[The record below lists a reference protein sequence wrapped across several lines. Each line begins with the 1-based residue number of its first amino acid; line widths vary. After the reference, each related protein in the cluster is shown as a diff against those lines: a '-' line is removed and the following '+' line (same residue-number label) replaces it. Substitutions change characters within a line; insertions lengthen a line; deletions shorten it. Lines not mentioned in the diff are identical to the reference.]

1 LIVLI
6 VGQIRAGTPARIP
19 ALHFEEEVE
28 VIRVVITVLG
38 LASSSD
44 AVPPKP
50 PDDAGMSANR
60 LAVVDRLVRR
70 GIKEGGYP
78 GAAVVVGRKGATVLQ
93 RGYGNLS
100 WDLGSAPVSP
110 DQTLYDLA
118 SLTKVIATT
127 AAVMALY
134 DDGKLRLDAL
144 VVEYLPE
151 FSGGFNDIVT
161 VEQLL
166 THRSGL
172 PSGRDIWHVSP
183 SASMARAA
191 VLRTPV
197 QGVPG
202 RTYVYSD
209 LGPAILGYLVEAV
222 AQQPLD
228 VYLHNRVFGPLRMH
242 NTFFRPS
249 DTLHYRT
256 APTAEYSSRGSP
268 LRGIVHDMNAYAMGG
283 VAGHSGLF
291 STAGDLAIFAQMML
305 NGGRYQDVQV
315 FSDSTVA
322 RFTRRTAGR
331 RALGWDTADGEFGS
345 GRYLSPRAFG
355 HTGFT
360 GTSIWIDPDNDMF
373 MILLTNRVHAAR
385 AKRPAKVISD
395 VRADLSD
402 AAVLAV
408 LDNPTGVRQMPKAF
422 RADRAIGWNGDPPR
436 ARRSKARS
444 AKSRTARARSA
455 KSKIVRARSKPT
467 SRASSKAKTAARS
480 AAPRKRNS
488 RG

>member
-1 LIVLI
+1 
-6 VGQIRAGTPARIP
+6 
-19 ALHFEEEVE
+19 
-28 VIRVVITVLG
+28 
-38 LASSSD
+38 
-44 AVPPKP
+44 
-50 PDDAGMSANR
+50 
-60 LAVVDRLVRR
+60 
-70 GIKEGGYP
+70 
-78 GAAVVVGRKGATVLQ
+78 
-93 RGYGNLS
+93 
-100 WDLGSAPVSP
+100 
-110 DQTLYDLA
+110 
-118 SLTKVIATT
+118 
-127 AAVMALY
+127 
-134 DDGKLRLDAL
+134 
-144 VVEYLPE
+144 
-151 FSGGFNDIVT
+151 
-161 VEQLL
+161 
-166 THRSGL
+166 
-172 PSGRDIWHVSP
+172 
-183 SASMARAA
+183 
-191 VLRTPV
+191 
-197 QGVPG
+197 
-202 RTYVYSD
+202 VYSD

-242 NTFFRPS
+242 NTFYRPS

-268 LRGIVHDMNAYAMGG
+268 LRGVVHDMNAYAMGG

-422 RADRAIGWNGDPPR
+422 RADRAIGWNGDPPK

-444 AKSRTARARSA
+444 ARSRTARARSA
-455 KSKIVRARSKPT
+455 KSKVVRARSKPT
-467 SRASSKAKTAARS
+467 SRASSKAKAAARS
-480 AAPRKRNS
+480 TTTRKQNPR
-488 RG
+488 GG

>member
-1 LIVLI
+1 L
-6 VGQIRAGTPARIP
+6 
-19 ALHFEEEVE
+19 
-28 VIRVVITVLG
+28 IRVVITVLG

-60 LAVVDRLVRR
+60 LAVIDRLVRR

-93 RGYGNLS
+93 RGYGRLS
-100 WDLGSAPVSP
+100 WDTGSPDVSP
-110 DQTLYDLA
+110 EQTLYDLA

-134 DDGKLRLDAL
+134 DDGKLRLDSRI
-144 VVEYLPE
+144 VDYLPE

-172 PSGRDIWHVSP
+172 PSGRDIWHVAP

-242 NTFFRPS
+242 NTFFRPA
-249 DTLHYRT
+249 DTLRYRT

-268 LRGIVHDMNAYAMGG
+268 LRGVVHDMNAYAMGG

-331 RALGWDTADGEFGS
+331 RALGWDTAEGEFGS
-345 GRYLSPRAFG
+345 GRYLGPRAFG

-360 GTSIWIDPDNDMF
+360 GTSIWIDPDHDMF

-408 LDNPTGVRQMPKAF
+408 LDRPSGVMQMPKAF
-422 RADRAIGWNGDPPR
+422 RADRAVGWNGDPPR
-436 ARRSKARS
+436 ARRAKGRS
-444 AKSRTARARSA
+444 AKSRTARSRTA
-455 KSKIVRARSKPT
+455 KSKVVRARSKPT

-480 AAPRKRNS
+480 APVRKRNS

>member
-1 LIVLI
+1 ML
-6 VGQIRAGTPARIP
+6 
-19 ALHFEEEVE
+19 
-28 VIRVVITVLG
+28 RVVITVLG

-44 AVPPKP
+44 AVPPKA

-93 RGYGNLS
+93 RGYGRLS
-100 WDLGSAPVSP
+100 WDAGSPDVSP
-110 DQTLYDLA
+110 EQTLYDLA

-134 DDGKLRLDAL
+134 DDGKLRLDSR
-144 VVEYLPE
+144 VVDYLPE

-172 PSGRDIWHVSP
+172 PSGRDVWQIAPAPH
-183 SASMARAA
+183 MARAA

-242 NTFFRPS
+242 NTFFRPADS
-249 DTLHYRT
+249 LHHRA

-268 LRGIVHDMNAYAMGG
+268 LRGVVHDMNAYAMGG

-291 STAGDLAIFAQMML
+291 STAGDLAVFAQMML

-315 FSDSTVA
+315 FSDSTVS

-408 LDNPTGVRQMPKAF
+408 LDRPDGVREMPKTF
-422 RADRAIGWNGDPPR
+422 RADRAIGWNGEPPK
-436 ARRSKARS
+436 ARRSTARS
-444 AKSRTARARSA
+444 AKSRRATARSA
-455 KSKIVRARSKPT
+455 KSKLVKARSKPT
-467 SRASSKAKTAARS
+467 SRANSKAKTAAAS
-480 AAPRKRNS
+480 STRKRS
-488 RG
+488 PRGG